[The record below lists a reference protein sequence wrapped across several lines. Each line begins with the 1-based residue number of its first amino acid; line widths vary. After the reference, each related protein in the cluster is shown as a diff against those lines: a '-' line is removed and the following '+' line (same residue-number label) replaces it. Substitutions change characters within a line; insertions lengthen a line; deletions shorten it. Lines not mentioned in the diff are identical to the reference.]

1 MTQQQTM
8 AKTLHPLDIPAQLD
22 DFRHMQD
29 GWLEGEGLAPSHD
42 GLDWLTATFTQR
54 YQTELPLPYIYPT
67 PERRSTC
74 RISAIQ
80 RGKPRN
86 RP

>member
-1 MTQQQTM
+1 MT
-8 AKTLHPLDIPAQLD
+8 KTLHPLDIPAQLD

-67 PERRSTC
+67 PEEEYLPNGLCNPTRQ
-74 RISAIQ
+74 A
-80 RGKPRN
+80 
-86 RP
+86 